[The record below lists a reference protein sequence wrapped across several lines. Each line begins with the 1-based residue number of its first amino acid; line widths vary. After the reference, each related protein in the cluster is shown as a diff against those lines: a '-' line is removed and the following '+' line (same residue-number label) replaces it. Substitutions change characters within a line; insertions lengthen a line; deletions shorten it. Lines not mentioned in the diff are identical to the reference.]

1 MCLLL
6 ASLEDFKFILQ
17 IVLWI
22 AIPAILI
29 ATGIVYFLHYKKQKK
44 ETAIRLKR
52 LESRNSDLVQS
63 AIHNEEMHPL
73 PDLGYEGEQIIKK
86 YRKEIKNTSEKYDLL
101 KREFGRLEERYM
113 ELMANRNSERLLI
126 GNNDAGTNSQ
136 QVAEYESK
144 IAQLQQALESSSN
157 TSASNIDWESIVK
170 EKEEQLYLKET
181 ELNELEQELKHY
193 ADQSQKLSRELATI
207 RNESDN
213 GIAQDADEFQRMLQ
227 QQLSE
232 TERTYKKEITG
243 LLLQIEKANNEIQHL
258 KTSQQELLG
267 STKKLTGA
275 SSNPEE
281 SEPTGNLNLQLRRL
295 EDEKTSL
302 RNQLTEEKYLQD
314 LLQEKNAHINFL
326 QAQLEQRLKNY
337 RQLEQQHIVESETIK
352 TMNEVAKKQE
362 NELAQLKETLK
373 EKDKEIIEK
382 QGMLESANFKY
393 EVQQKKIHAGL
404 AEIENLKNLE
414 KDIRQ
419 NNAVMEA
426 TLINNNKTIGGLN
439 KQLFEQN
446 EKIEDLEKKLDVS
459 SQLLIKIYKELARSF
474 GTTIINNIGQEK
486 ISGRDVN
493 TLVSKS
499 SGETPLLAVKE

>member
-1 MCLLL
+1 MLLLL

-29 ATGIVYFLHYKKQKK
+29 ATGIVYFLHYRKQKK
-44 ETAIRLKR
+44 ETAFRLRR
-52 LESRNSDLVQS
+52 LESRNTDLVQS
-63 AIHNEEMHPL
+63 VINNEEMHQL
-73 PDLGYEGEQIIKK
+73 PDIGYEGEQLIKK

-101 KREFGRLEERYM
+101 KREFGRLEEKYM

-126 GNNDAGTNSQ
+126 SNSTSSQ

-144 IAQLQQALESSSN
+144 IAQLQQALENSN
-157 TSASNIDWESIVK
+157 NASANNIDWESIVK
-170 EKEEQLYLKET
+170 EKEEQLNLKEA
-181 ELNELEQELKHY
+181 ELNELEQELRHY
-193 ADQSQKLSRELATI
+193 ADQSQKLSTELAAI
-207 RNESDN
+207 RNEPDN
-213 GIAQDADEFQRMLQ
+213 GIAQDAEEFQQLLQ
-227 QQLSE
+227 QQLLE

-243 LLLQIEKANNEIQHL
+243 LLLQIEKANSEIQHL
-258 KTSQQELLG
+258 KATQQE
-267 STKKLTGA
+267 SFHNTKLAEA
-275 SSNPEE
+275 SAHQEG
-281 SEPTGNLNLQLRRL
+281 SEPTDNLQLQLRQL
-295 EDEKTSL
+295 ENEKTSL

-337 RQLEQQHIVESETIK
+337 RQLEQQHIVDSETIK
-352 TMNEVAKKQE
+352 AMDDMVKKQE
-362 NELAQLKETLK
+362 RELAQLKEVLK

-382 QGMLESANFKY
+382 QGILESANFKS
-393 EVQQKKIHAGL
+393 EEQQKKMQAKL
-404 AEIENLKNLE
+404 AEIEDLKKLE
-414 KDIRQ
+414 KDALH

-446 EKIEDLEKKLDVS
+446 EKIDELEKKLDVS

-486 ISGRDVN
+486 ISDRDVN
-493 TLVSKS
+493 SLLSKP
-499 SGETPLLAVKE
+499 SGETPLLAVNE

>member
-1 MCLLL
+1 MLLLL

-29 ATGIVYFLHYKKQKK
+29 ATGIVYFLHYQKQKK
-44 ETAIRLKR
+44 ETAFRLKR
-52 LESRNSDLVQS
+52 LESRNTDLVQS
-63 AIHNEEMHPL
+63 AIHNEEMHQL
-73 PDLGYEGEQIIKK
+73 PDLGYEGEQLIKK

-101 KREFGRLEERYM
+101 KREFGRLEEKYM

-126 GNNDAGTNSQ
+126 GNSNANANSQ

-144 IAQLQQALESSSN
+144 IAQLQQALENNNNSTAN
-157 TSASNIDWESIVK
+157 NIDWESIVR
-170 EKEEQLYLKET
+170 EKEEQLYLKQT
-181 ELNELEQELKHY
+181 ELNELEHELKYY
-193 ADQSQKLSRELATI
+193 ADQSQKLSTELAAI

-213 GIAQDADEFQRMLQ
+213 GIAQDAEEFQQMLQ

-232 TERTYKKEITG
+232 TERAYKKEITG
-243 LLLQIEKANNEIQHL
+243 LLLQIEKANSEIQHL
-258 KTSQQELLG
+258 KNSRQESSLQNTKFTETTASQEG
-267 STKKLTGA
+267 SEA
-275 SSNPEE
+275 AE
-281 SEPTGNLNLQLRRL
+281 NLHLQLRQL
-295 EDEKTSL
+295 ENEKISL

-352 TMNEVAKKQE
+352 TMDDLVKKQGK
-362 NELAQLKETLK
+362 ELAELKEVLK

-382 QGMLESANFKY
+382 QGILESTNFKN
-393 EVQQKKIHAGL
+393 EEEKKKMLAKM
-404 AEIENLKNLE
+404 AEIENLKTLE
-414 KDIRQ
+414 KDALQ

-446 EKIEDLEKKLDVS
+446 EKIDELEKKLDVS

-486 ISGRDVN
+486 ISDRDAN
-493 TLVSKS
+493 TLLSKP